1 MCKTLLLIF
10 FVNVFVLNCRAGMQT
25 ENPYID
31 PANPSF
37 SGNITVGG
45 TVDGVDVSA
54 LGQSTGTFMIKE
66 STYSIYATSVMFPDG
81 TVQVSSPS
89 SGGWVGTATSDLT
102 MGGYDLM
109 GGGTVQATTRL
120 ETNRIIPYSGNVI
133 RMFNAL
139 NKGFGMFSNTTVSEV
154 DCLAIMPYSNSS
166 GADSIAMM
174 RDSGASGSDS
184 LSAGYGTQVSG
195 EQAVGLGAFAGANG
209 YRATAVGEQARAD
222 GLKSTAIG
230 KEVVVSGIESVALG
244 RGFTN
249 AIASSCIIGYV
260 SRNILILQ
268 NTTYIYTGLYPDFT
282 YQTQINLGD
291 LSSPFD
297 ILYIE
302 TITYCSLNGYIPEK
316 SISEDFAKLIDST
329 RARDKKLLP
338 KTIYVPAGKD
348 KITIQRMAISEINKD
363 TDKVKFRIIKKYPGQ
378 QIFKT
383 LGSTGE
389 KILFS
394 DIPESADV
402 EVTQK
407 SKEGQNL
414 NAIISLLIE
423 HNKMLED
430 RIKVLEA
437 KIEKGR

>member
-1 MCKTLLLIF
+1 MYKMLLLIF
-10 FVNVFVLNCRAGMQT
+10 FVNVFVLNCRAGMNT
-25 ENPYID
+25 GNPYID

-37 SGNITVGG
+37 TSIT
-45 TVDGVDVSA
+45 
-54 LGQSTGTFMIKE
+54 
-66 STYSIYATSVMFPDG
+66 FPDG

-89 SGGWVGTATSDLT
+89 AGGGGWVGTATSDLT
-102 MGGYDLM
+102 MGGYDLL

-133 RMFNAL
+133 RMFNASG
-139 NKGFGMFSNTTVSEV
+139 KGFGMFFNTTVSEA
-154 DCLAIMPYSNSS
+154 DCLAIMPGSNSS

-174 RDSGASGSDS
+174 RNSGASGSDS
-184 LSAGYGTQVSG
+184 LSAGYGAQVGG
-195 EQAVGLGAFAGANG
+195 EQAVGLGAFSGASG
-209 YRATAVGEQARAD
+209 YRATAVGEQARANSPR
-222 GLKSTAIG
+222 STAIG
-230 KEVVVSGIESVALG
+230 KEVIVTGMESVALG
-244 RGFTN
+244 RGFAN
-249 AIASSCIIGYV
+249 AIDKSCMIGYV
-260 SRNILILQ
+260 SKNILILQ
-268 NTTYIYTGLYPDFT
+268 NTTYIYTDLYPDFT

-348 KITIQRMAISEINKD
+348 KITIQRMAISEINKN

-430 RIKVLEA
+430 RIK